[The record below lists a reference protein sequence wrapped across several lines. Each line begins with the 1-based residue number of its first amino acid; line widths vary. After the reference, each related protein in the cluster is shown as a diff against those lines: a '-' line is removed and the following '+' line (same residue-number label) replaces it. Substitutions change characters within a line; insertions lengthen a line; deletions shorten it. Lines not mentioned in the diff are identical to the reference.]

1 MMQIVCSKE
10 FIEQL
15 KNILVDFMQKD
26 INETKKFKLYLDT
39 VLYNLPT
46 KVQKYKPSI
55 YFENDDIKDIE
66 HEGFIIPFYIDNKNN
81 KYVILGIFQKFSL

>member
-1 MMQIVCSKE
+1 MQIVCSKE

-46 KVQKYKPSI
+46 KVQKYKPSV
-55 YFENDDIKDIE
+55 YFDDDDIKDIE

>member
-1 MMQIVCSKE
+1 MQIVCSKE

>member
-1 MMQIVCSKE
+1 MQIVCSKE

-55 YFENDDIKDIE
+55 YFENHDIKDIE